1 MSLPVLCAVAA
12 AGAVGAVCRF
22 TLATALRAASGAF
35 PYDTLVVN
43 LVGCL
48 VFGVC
53 MGLGAPQWQA
63 PVRAAVVTGF
73 LGAFTT
79 FSAFAG
85 DCAQLLEQGRWLAL
99 GGNLA
104 LQNGL
109 GILAVV
115 AGAAAAAALRG

>member
-1 MSLPVLCAVAA
+1 MSLSVLCAVAA
-12 AGAVGAVCRF
+12 AGAVGATCRLL
-22 TLATALRAASGAF
+22 LATALRAASGSF

-48 VFGVC
+48 LFGIC
-53 MGLGAPQWQA
+53 MGLGAVQWQT

-85 DCAQLLEQGRWLAL
+85 DCAQLLDQGRWWAL
-99 GGNLA
+99 LGNVA
-104 LQNGL
+104 MQNGL

-115 AGAAAAAALRG
+115 AGAAAASTLRG